1 MKVAFKTLGCKL
13 NYSET
18 SSISREFIKKGFQK
32 VSFNEASD
40 IYIINTCSVTQNADK
55 EFKYLVNKV
64 KKSNPDSSVVA
75 IGCYAQLKPKKI
87 SNIPGVDLVIGADK
101 KFDVLNYLNIDN
113 KESKRIHSCEI
124 NSVDFFKSSFSLG
137 ERTRSFLKVQDGCDY
152 KCTYCT
158 IPLARGKSRSGEIL
172 KLVENAKYLVSNG
185 IKEIVLT
192 GVNIGDYGIFDAKSN
207 KRESNFL
214 ELMTHFNKINDLE
227 RIRISSIEPNLL
239 NDDIIEFVT
248 NSKKFVNHFHI
259 PLQSGS
265 DKILKLMKRRYLSD
279 LYKSR
284 VNKIKDLMPYCC
296 IGVDVIVGFPGE
308 TENDFK
314 DTINFLENLDISYL
328 HVFSYSDR
336 DNTESNT
343 FIDKLPAK
351 IKSKRSKILRDLSLK
366 KKKIFYK
373 KNMNTVRPVL
383 FESKNHDGYI
393 FGYTDNYIRVKSV
406 WSNELV
412 DKIIDC
418 KLIEIDD
425 DLVVRVKTK
434 TNVTK
439 ALHR

>member
-113 KESKRIHSCEI
+113 KENNRIHSCEI

-265 DKILKLMKRRYLSD
+265 DKILKLMKRRYLTD

-284 VNKIKDLMPYCC
+284 VNKIKDLMPQCC

-314 DTINFLENLDISYL
+314 DTFNFLENLEISYF

-343 FIDKLPAK
+343 FIEKLPGK
-351 IKSKRSKILRDLSLK
+351 
-366 KKKIFYK
+366 
-373 KNMNTVRPVL
+373 
-383 FESKNHDGYI
+383 
-393 FGYTDNYIRVKSV
+393 
-406 WSNELV
+406 
-412 DKIIDC
+412 
-418 KLIEIDD
+418 
-425 DLVVRVKTK
+425 
-434 TNVTK
+434 
-439 ALHR
+439 